1 VRAFNEMGYLD
12 SEYSTIVLGDVP
24 NQPSTAPTKILSLS
38 SSTVLTISYP
48 ALATGD
54 MNGLPVISYSLE
66 IDDG

>member
-24 NQPSTAPTKILSLS
+24 NQPSAPTKILSLS
-38 SSTVLTISYP
+38 SSTVFTISYP
-48 ALATGD
+48 ALATSD